1 MPSGGGSD
9 YMLKVGADFSGVIQE
24 LSKVESFAK
33 STEGGLLAPPQSG
46 VKPFA
51 TVTEGTRYSGRTVAV
66 SEVAREQAE
75 RIAIQMQDGILR
87 SVKANE
93 LSWSRAR
100 EFKPDD
106 AKLKEIGTA
115 YASKLRLAGEEM
127 QSFVASFTSQV
138 QAMFGPKSVWA
149 SKVIGTSSGGVRKN
163 LDPYA
168 IEAFQGSAKAFERER
183 KAYLTSAEK
192 RTSPAADERIGQ
204 QKDRV
209 GRALIAALEEE
220 VKASYGNLST
230 AKRFDIVRRRAILAL
245 QGEDFKGY
253 RASVS
258 KALTEASRG
267 LDDTLDITSADIGPS
282 RVSKMSKKN
291 LDLEVQANAERAI
304 ADMNKGL
311 IAVDELGLYLQSMAR
326 PKSNWG
332 RQQYEQASKVQMASL
347 TEIPRL
353 ENEGRDPS
361 DVFDAEEAAA
371 LKLQRA
377 QQEAA
382 ALMEL
387 VIYHLTDYVEAL
399 SQRVFLES
407 AINTEVQKQI
417 AISPL
422 ITETLAEEARQ
433 KMLVANAVASN
444 KLADPLYLTASSDQ
458 GLLKRQQEAVSK
470 LAGLRSSTEPDIASR
485 AASLEQRSLAI
496 SGDILKSGEITAD
509 IRNRI
514 NSLLNDSMG
523 LIQADNAIQRQIAAS
538 DTFAKEAAIRNAN
551 TAAERASLGAV
562 GKASYAMSTPVVGD
576 VAQELHKSGGR
587 RELGLDPT
595 LEIEAYR
602 IYIEQ
607 LKADLKSSAATR
619 TGIKKIDD
627 ELYIAKQSELK
638 VAETSLASIKA
649 AAKRQEAAF
658 ASRGGDRSLRPDIAA
673 ATAANLSMKAA
684 RRAQADLD
692 AISASPAISRGSVAG
707 ITSLA
712 DLERDQYLTL
722 LEKRKLQESIGDGT
736 IRSSAETEA
745 LEERLRAA
753 TQRLVELKEHSGT
766 LAQRA
771 ISEDVVSQ
779 RAVANMQAR
788 LQATNVP
795 FDVGVA
801 NSKLLAASRG
811 IGKIGF
817 GEDGERLDAERKLLM
832 QKLVG
837 ATSVDKDTQDRIT
850 ALNIEIEYILE
861 KRKNLERINLA
872 NYGTMP
878 VDKRLASR
886 GIELE
891 RLAVTSPAHAEAQR
905 RIEMSDRSP
914 FYSEE
919 FGQYS
924 RMSQEALSVEGK
936 ILAAQLKRLQYLQ
949 DIASDDATR
958 EAIGKQILAVESQQ
972 SALSTT
978 KAALNRGSFVDT
990 NALQAYRQTALN
1002 RIAAGAVTPAS
1013 GAELS
1018 AVEEKAVMQQIV
1030 AVLTQQLNDETVIA
1044 SLTDAQIKAKN
1055 EMVMAAHAAA
1065 EAATKAARTEKE
1077 NALIADQQRMLGK
1090 TPYQKIAAE
1099 RGAKPTPTSPD
1110 LPLSSL
1116 VRESGVLEAQLSSL
1130 VQQQKKAAV
1139 GSQQR
1144 ADIDTSIALIKQ
1156 GIRETESNI
1165 SAAAKRE
1172 LEARRAI
1179 EAMTEAEYAAAA
1191 EKANAAIASGQI
1203 PVGLEAAAQAQL
1215 MAVIEQEINARV
1227 TELQNIRESVGNTE
1241 QINILEARHRALLN
1255 MSNEILE
1262 KNVAA
1267 SGGGGDAYARL
1278 RHSGGAGGF
1287 FAGGLMS
1294 TIRYGLPSMAL
1305 FGAFSGFKNLI
1316 KESEELQYNM
1326 AILEDQFKAVFSD
1339 ADFGPVRGQ
1348 ITALARETGLQ
1359 ADEIARL
1366 RIQITGAF
1374 SAQSIK
1380 GVGGPTLVEEQTKAA
1395 AKMAQTLKIPLA
1407 EINDGLQAASLNF
1420 HVLYEDIGDVA
1431 TALEQRSGVLAKEIV
1446 SFVGDTAP
1454 VFKEAG
1460 FSMQETAA
1468 IAAVSAQRSGRSGT
1482 AIAEAFGRVIP
1493 ALTENADKLRELAAM
1508 EPSLATPK
1516 FLDALRTSNVKDIFD
1531 EVGRAYNNMSVEGQ
1545 QALVQALGGRREA
1558 PMILPAL
1565 TNRALIEEY
1574 TRSADDAT
1582 GTLEER
1588 FKRIQGTLTNA
1599 MQRLGEYVKT
1609 LGVDLM
1615 DAGLED
1621 VFSGA
1626 IDLAKVFVSTL
1637 SPILKAATAIND
1649 MFGKWPVRILAAAAA
1664 FKAFNALMMVGE
1676 QNMLGVLT
1684 NRVLYGRAMA
1694 GVERAVV
1701 GEVGKKLAAKEVA
1714 AITTARAG
1722 LAAPELGAGVAMSGG
1737 LTGAA
1742 AKAAA
1747 ARQAYQA
1754 SRLAGKGIFSS
1765 ANAGLGAAGAS
1776 LAGVSTVAGIGAGAA
1791 LAMWVKG
1798 ERDKNKA
1805 ALEELNKTVD
1815 RDVSAVDV
1823 TDEASVSRMLESLR
1837 SQGEKLR
1844 RAYNQRNTF
1853 LKVWDEIVGSSG
1865 DWKVYESKAA
1875 ALDVSDDTRNLRDVL
1890 VANAGVREKFM
1901 KKSFEEIGVM
1911 REDLINRRSFK
1922 DRIFGLNAEQEVI
1935 LGGSTDS
1942 AKSYNVTASQK
1953 AALNDIS
1960 KKLDL
1965 GISKD
1970 KMGYTRMDLDPTF
1983 YESVIKDDGG
1993 KSVLDLASGK
2003 IEGAS
2008 KQAVEQAISWVE
2020 FANSHGV
2027 ESKEIKELLGEMDKL
2042 PPADQAKADLQDLQ
2056 KMLDLGLITAD
2067 QYAAQAASRLNTL
2080 NALAS
2085 KGTQEETAKAL
2096 ISTAEQTQ
2104 AAYKAISD
2112 HITAQQTSMVDI
2124 YTTLGYSE
2132 NATQNMAALYAVAN
2146 LRDPKFRDPA
2156 ARLEAA
2162 KTIIEVQRRTDME
2175 LAVKANDQARINE
2188 LLTEGA
2194 EMSPEVKKV
2203 MFRNLFTQSGGEQS
2217 FINALNEGL
2226 QYAPKVPS
2234 KDYVS
2239 GDASKL
2245 LDDWLFEYQQFGKL
2259 SDKSF
2264 GDIKAILNG
2273 MMSARGGLDADALA
2287 QIDDGTKWI
2296 IQMLAYSGMSRDEI
2310 LSALKPGSRPS
2321 TRGKFKDLID
2331 RAFGGDNEFKKIQE
2345 QLKNMKIL
2353 GGVDEFMKVIE
2364 ADAELKKS
2372 LLKGS
2377 SVGAALIEANVAQ
2390 QRLDLLRQARASE
2403 TDIMKAQAEV
2413 NNANQKVSE
2422 AKLAQRSSLRDLA
2435 KTRAE
2440 INGDAVA
2447 AAEIAVQDAQ
2457 DARNEARGDEIPAA
2471 QARLEQAQEEQ
2482 RKARIAVQDAWFSL
2496 QSTMLTDPVEQA
2508 QAALTQAQQHLA
2520 DARGDQAKLEAY
2532 GRVVESQRALN
2543 DAMASVRQSY
2553 YTLRQAELQAMGD
2566 DVGAAEVAAQA
2577 ARDQLMEAVKNKRG
2591 DTEIRNLR
2599 AQVVTADKAAKDA
2612 LFDEK
2617 MYDYKWM
2624 MDMGQITKGQ
2634 YADYLEGLK
2643 STLIPGTRQFK
2654 ELELTIKQLKDDIG
2668 SDLQH
2673 NLPTSLALPTLYEVR
2688 RLNQMQGSSM
2698 SAAMGGG
2705 IGYQDNRTQDI
2716 VVYVSNGMGAEEVV
2730 GVLQDALDGSRSG
2743 SGPRRY

>member
-1 MPSGGGSD
+1 M
-9 YMLKVGADFSGVIQE
+9 
-24 LSKVESFAK
+24 
-33 STEGGLLAPPQSG
+33 
-46 VKPFA
+46 
-51 TVTEGTRYSGRTVAV
+51 
-66 SEVAREQAE
+66 
-75 RIAIQMQDGILR
+75 
-87 SVKANE
+87 
-93 LSWSRAR
+93 
-100 EFKPDD
+100 
-106 AKLKEIGTA
+106 
-115 YASKLRLAGEEM
+115 
-127 QSFVASFTSQV
+127 
-138 QAMFGPKSVWA
+138 
-149 SKVIGTSSGGVRKN
+149 
-163 LDPYA
+163 
-168 IEAFQGSAKAFERER
+168 
-183 KAYLTSAEK
+183 
-192 RTSPAADERIGQ
+192 
-204 QKDRV
+204 
-209 GRALIAALEEE
+209 
-220 VKASYGNLST
+220 
-230 AKRFDIVRRRAILAL
+230 
-245 QGEDFKGY
+245 
-253 RASVS
+253 
-258 KALTEASRG
+258 
-267 LDDTLDITSADIGPS
+267 
-282 RVSKMSKKN
+282 
-291 LDLEVQANAERAI
+291 
-304 ADMNKGL
+304 
-311 IAVDELGLYLQSMAR
+311 
-326 PKSNWG
+326 
-332 RQQYEQASKVQMASL
+332 
-347 TEIPRL
+347 
-353 ENEGRDPS
+353 
-361 DVFDAEEAAA
+361 
-371 LKLQRA
+371 
-377 QQEAA
+377 
-382 ALMEL
+382 
-387 VIYHLTDYVEAL
+387 
-399 SQRVFLES
+399 
-407 AINTEVQKQI
+407 
-417 AISPL
+417 
-422 ITETLAEEARQ
+422 
-433 KMLVANAVASN
+433 
-444 KLADPLYLTASSDQ
+444 
-458 GLLKRQQEAVSK
+458 
-470 LAGLRSSTEPDIASR
+470 
-485 AASLEQRSLAI
+485 
-496 SGDILKSGEITAD
+496 
-509 IRNRI
+509 
-514 NSLLNDSMG
+514 
-523 LIQADNAIQRQIAAS
+523 
-538 DTFAKEAAIRNAN
+538 
-551 TAAERASLGAV
+551 
-562 GKASYAMSTPVVGD
+562 
-576 VAQELHKSGGR
+576 
-587 RELGLDPT
+587 
-595 LEIEAYR
+595 
-602 IYIEQ
+602 
-607 LKADLKSSAATR
+607 
-619 TGIKKIDD
+619 
-627 ELYIAKQSELK
+627 
-638 VAETSLASIKA
+638 
-649 AAKRQEAAF
+649 
-658 ASRGGDRSLRPDIAA
+658 
-673 ATAANLSMKAA
+673 
-684 RRAQADLD
+684 
-692 AISASPAISRGSVAG
+692 
-707 ITSLA
+707 
-712 DLERDQYLTL
+712 
-722 LEKRKLQESIGDGT
+722 
-736 IRSSAETEA
+736 
-745 LEERLRAA
+745 
-753 TQRLVELKEHSGT
+753 
-766 LAQRA
+766 
-771 ISEDVVSQ
+771 
-779 RAVANMQAR
+779 
-788 LQATNVP
+788 
-795 FDVGVA
+795 
-801 NSKLLAASRG
+801 
-811 IGKIGF
+811 
-817 GEDGERLDAERKLLM
+817 
-832 QKLVG
+832 
-837 ATSVDKDTQDRIT
+837 
-850 ALNIEIEYILE
+850 
-861 KRKNLERINLA
+861 
-872 NYGTMP
+872 
-878 VDKRLASR
+878 
-886 GIELE
+886 
-891 RLAVTSPAHAEAQR
+891 
-905 RIEMSDRSP
+905 
-914 FYSEE
+914 
-919 FGQYS
+919 
-924 RMSQEALSVEGK
+924 
-936 ILAAQLKRLQYLQ
+936 
-949 DIASDDATR
+949 
-958 EAIGKQILAVESQQ
+958 
-972 SALSTT
+972 
-978 KAALNRGSFVDT
+978 
-990 NALQAYRQTALN
+990 
-1002 RIAAGAVTPAS
+1002 
-1013 GAELS
+1013 
-1018 AVEEKAVMQQIV
+1018 
-1030 AVLTQQLNDETVIA
+1030 
-1044 SLTDAQIKAKN
+1044 
-1055 EMVMAAHAAA
+1055 
-1065 EAATKAARTEKE
+1065 
-1077 NALIADQQRMLGK
+1077 
-1090 TPYQKIAAE
+1090 
-1099 RGAKPTPTSPD
+1099 
-1110 LPLSSL
+1110 
-1116 VRESGVLEAQLSSL
+1116 
-1130 VQQQKKAAV
+1130 
-1139 GSQQR
+1139 
-1144 ADIDTSIALIKQ
+1144 
-1156 GIRETESNI
+1156 
-1165 SAAAKRE
+1165 
-1172 LEARRAI
+1172 
-1179 EAMTEAEYAAAA
+1179 
-1191 EKANAAIASGQI
+1191 
-1203 PVGLEAAAQAQL
+1203 
-1215 MAVIEQEINARV
+1215 
-1227 TELQNIRESVGNTE
+1227 
-1241 QINILEARHRALLN
+1241 
-1255 MSNEILE
+1255 
-1262 KNVAA
+1262 
-1267 SGGGGDAYARL
+1267 
-1278 RHSGGAGGF
+1278 
-1287 FAGGLMS
+1287 
-1294 TIRYGLPSMAL
+1294 
-1305 FGAFSGFKNLI
+1305 
-1316 KESEELQYNM
+1316 
-1326 AILEDQFKAVFSD
+1326 
-1339 ADFGPVRGQ
+1339 
-1348 ITALARETGLQ
+1348 
-1359 ADEIARL
+1359 
-1366 RIQITGAF
+1366 
-1374 SAQSIK
+1374 
-1380 GVGGPTLVEEQTKAA
+1380 
-1395 AKMAQTLKIPLA
+1395 
-1407 EINDGLQAASLNF
+1407 
-1420 HVLYEDIGDVA
+1420 
-1431 TALEQRSGVLAKEIV
+1431 
-1446 SFVGDTAP
+1446 
-1454 VFKEAG
+1454 
-1460 FSMQETAA
+1460 
-1468 IAAVSAQRSGRSGT
+1468 
-1482 AIAEAFGRVIP
+1482 
-1493 ALTENADKLRELAAM
+1493 
-1508 EPSLATPK
+1508 
-1516 FLDALRTSNVKDIFD
+1516 
-1531 EVGRAYNNMSVEGQ
+1531 
-1545 QALVQALGGRREA
+1545 
-1558 PMILPAL
+1558 
-1565 TNRALIEEY
+1565 
-1574 TRSADDAT
+1574 
-1582 GTLEER
+1582 
-1588 FKRIQGTLTNA
+1588 
-1599 MQRLGEYVKT
+1599 
-1609 LGVDLM
+1609 
-1615 DAGLED
+1615 
-1621 VFSGA
+1621 
-1626 IDLAKVFVSTL
+1626 
-1637 SPILKAATAIND
+1637 
-1649 MFGKWPVRILAAAAA
+1649 
-1664 FKAFNALMMVGE
+1664 
-1676 QNMLGVLT
+1676 
-1684 NRVLYGRAMA
+1684 
-1694 GVERAVV
+1694 
-1701 GEVGKKLAAKEVA
+1701 
-1714 AITTARAG
+1714 
-1722 LAAPELGAGVAMSGG
+1722 
-1737 LTGAA
+1737 
-1742 AKAAA
+1742 
-1747 ARQAYQA
+1747 
-1754 SRLAGKGIFSS
+1754 
-1765 ANAGLGAAGAS
+1765 
-1776 LAGVSTVAGIGAGAA
+1776 
-1791 LAMWVKG
+1791 
-1798 ERDKNKA
+1798 
-1805 ALEELNKTVD
+1805 NKTVD

-1823 TDEASVSRMLESLR
+1823 TDEASVSRMLENLR
-1837 SQGEKLR
+1837 SEGEQLR
-1844 RAYNQRNTF
+1844 RVHNKRNAF
-1853 LKVWDEIVGSSG
+1853 LKVWDDIVGSSG

-1890 VANAGVREKFM
+1890 AANAGVREKFM

-1922 DRIFGLNAEQEVI
+1922 DRVFRLNAEQEVI
-1935 LGGSTDS
+1935 LGGSADS
-1942 AKSYNVTASQK
+1942 AKFYNVTASQR

>member
-1 MPSGGGSD
+1 M
-9 YMLKVGADFSGVIQE
+9 
-24 LSKVESFAK
+24 
-33 STEGGLLAPPQSG
+33 
-46 VKPFA
+46 
-51 TVTEGTRYSGRTVAV
+51 
-66 SEVAREQAE
+66 
-75 RIAIQMQDGILR
+75 
-87 SVKANE
+87 
-93 LSWSRAR
+93 
-100 EFKPDD
+100 
-106 AKLKEIGTA
+106 
-115 YASKLRLAGEEM
+115 
-127 QSFVASFTSQV
+127 
-138 QAMFGPKSVWA
+138 
-149 SKVIGTSSGGVRKN
+149 
-163 LDPYA
+163 
-168 IEAFQGSAKAFERER
+168 
-183 KAYLTSAEK
+183 
-192 RTSPAADERIGQ
+192 
-204 QKDRV
+204 
-209 GRALIAALEEE
+209 
-220 VKASYGNLST
+220 
-230 AKRFDIVRRRAILAL
+230 
-245 QGEDFKGY
+245 
-253 RASVS
+253 
-258 KALTEASRG
+258 
-267 LDDTLDITSADIGPS
+267 
-282 RVSKMSKKN
+282 
-291 LDLEVQANAERAI
+291 
-304 ADMNKGL
+304 
-311 IAVDELGLYLQSMAR
+311 
-326 PKSNWG
+326 
-332 RQQYEQASKVQMASL
+332 
-347 TEIPRL
+347 
-353 ENEGRDPS
+353 
-361 DVFDAEEAAA
+361 
-371 LKLQRA
+371 
-377 QQEAA
+377 
-382 ALMEL
+382 
-387 VIYHLTDYVEAL
+387 
-399 SQRVFLES
+399 
-407 AINTEVQKQI
+407 
-417 AISPL
+417 
-422 ITETLAEEARQ
+422 
-433 KMLVANAVASN
+433 
-444 KLADPLYLTASSDQ
+444 
-458 GLLKRQQEAVSK
+458 
-470 LAGLRSSTEPDIASR
+470 
-485 AASLEQRSLAI
+485 
-496 SGDILKSGEITAD
+496 
-509 IRNRI
+509 
-514 NSLLNDSMG
+514 
-523 LIQADNAIQRQIAAS
+523 
-538 DTFAKEAAIRNAN
+538 
-551 TAAERASLGAV
+551 
-562 GKASYAMSTPVVGD
+562 
-576 VAQELHKSGGR
+576 
-587 RELGLDPT
+587 
-595 LEIEAYR
+595 
-602 IYIEQ
+602 
-607 LKADLKSSAATR
+607 
-619 TGIKKIDD
+619 
-627 ELYIAKQSELK
+627 
-638 VAETSLASIKA
+638 
-649 AAKRQEAAF
+649 
-658 ASRGGDRSLRPDIAA
+658 
-673 ATAANLSMKAA
+673 
-684 RRAQADLD
+684 
-692 AISASPAISRGSVAG
+692 
-707 ITSLA
+707 
-712 DLERDQYLTL
+712 
-722 LEKRKLQESIGDGT
+722 
-736 IRSSAETEA
+736 
-745 LEERLRAA
+745 
-753 TQRLVELKEHSGT
+753 
-766 LAQRA
+766 
-771 ISEDVVSQ
+771 
-779 RAVANMQAR
+779 
-788 LQATNVP
+788 
-795 FDVGVA
+795 
-801 NSKLLAASRG
+801 
-811 IGKIGF
+811 
-817 GEDGERLDAERKLLM
+817 
-832 QKLVG
+832 
-837 ATSVDKDTQDRIT
+837 
-850 ALNIEIEYILE
+850 
-861 KRKNLERINLA
+861 
-872 NYGTMP
+872 
-878 VDKRLASR
+878 
-886 GIELE
+886 
-891 RLAVTSPAHAEAQR
+891 AVTSPAHAEAQR

-1030 AVLTQQLNDETVIA
+1030 AVLNQQLNDETILA
-1044 SLTDAQIKAKN
+1044 SLSEAQIKAKN

-1172 LEARRAI
+1172 LEARRSI

-1694 GVERAVV
+1694 GAERAVV

-1722 LAAPELGAGVAMSGG
+1722 LTAPELGAGVAMSGG

-2003 IEGAS
+2003 IEGS
-2008 KQAVEQAISWVE
+2008 SEQAVEQAISWVE

-2422 AKLAQRSSLRDLA
+2422 AMKGVADSESQLRITLLRNAGDTVGAARAEVEQAKRDLEWAKANNVDAVPGLQADLDTKLKGESQAKLAQRSSLRDLA

-2508 QAALTQAQQHLA
+2508 QAALVQAQQHLA

-2688 RLNQMQGSSM
+2688 RLNQMQGSSA
-2698 SAAMGGG
+2698 STAMGGG